1 MWYSEGKRKENPT
14 SSFVNI
20 VVAGAGVAE
29 GGEVGRG
36 AVAVGGELGG

>member
-1 MWYSEGKRKENPT
+1 MWYSEGKRKEKPT

-20 VVAGAGVAE
+20 VVAGVGE

-36 AVAVGGELGG
+36 TIAVGGELGG